1 MCEPVDHQIRMIH
14 FFIPFAGQCV
24 NLSSQSKNDA
34 MSLEP
39 FLPFMLRVILGLL
52 FFFQAYDILFRIGL
66 KTTLN
71 AVFQGTRN
79 KKIPDGFTR
88 FSVVLS
94 SLISLFGGLLLILG
108 LFREAAMILLGIN
121 LIMTALGFGYL
132 NGLWDMRH
140 FFPRLAILVLLMLM
154 PNTTDTWCLDA
165 LLFN

>member
-1 MCEPVDHQIRMIH
+1 
-14 FFIPFAGQCV
+14 
-24 NLSSQSKNDA
+24 

-39 FLPFMLRVILGLL
+39 FLPFMLRMILGLL

-71 AVFQGTRN
+71 TVFQGTRD
-79 KKIPDGFTR
+79 KKVPDGFTR
-88 FSVVLS
+88 LSVVLS
-94 SLISLFGGLLLILG
+94 SLIALIGGLLLILG

-140 FFPRLAILVLLMLM
+140 FFPRLAILVVLMAM
-154 PNTTDTWCLDA
+154 PSSMDTWCLDV
-165 LLFN
+165 LLFDPMP